1 MQQSVGA
8 ASQAMR
14 FEGYGPGG
22 VALMLECVGPDRT
35 SMAVELRRV
44 FSSHG
49 GHLGAAGSV
58 AYLFN
63 EVGVLTFCAQTGEVR
78 LRDRALEAGA
88 EEVIVRADGR
98 VEVLTDPIE
107 LDSIRRALSSG
118 GFEAQSA
125 HTTERAFAPVPLDAA
140 CAASHL
146 ELIADL
152 KRLPGVRSIYTNA
165 EIPDAILAS
174 L

>member
-1 MQQSVGA
+1 MQQAVGS

-22 VALMLECVGPDRT
+22 VALMLECVTPDRT
-35 SMAVELRRV
+35 SMAAELRRV

-49 GHLGAAGSV
+49 GHLGAEGSV

-63 EVGVLTFCAQTGEVR
+63 EVGVLTFCAQTGEAR
-78 LRDRALEAGA
+78 LRDRAFEAGA
-88 EEVIVRADGR
+88 EEVIVRADGS

-107 LDSIRRALSSG
+107 LESIRHTLSSE
-118 GFEAQSA
+118 GFADQSC
-125 HTTERAFAPVPLDAA
+125 HTTQRAFAPVRLDATS
-140 CAASHL
+140 AAGNV

-152 KRLPGVRSIYTNA
+152 KRLRGVRSIYTNA
-165 EIPDAILAS
+165 EIPDAILAH